1 MKILYYVLALLLSA
15 GVAQA
20 QKPATLDHVALLVQ
34 NLDSSA
40 AFYTRLFELPELPN
54 AFPKARVKWYRIG
67 SQIQLHLIEGLKAPV
82 QLPQLAHL
90 CLSVPTV
97 EGFVLKLKKAGI
109 AYYNGLGVPNTLT
122 VRGDGVKQVFL
133 QDPNGYWLEANDA
146 AHN

>member
-1 MKILYYVLALLLSA
+1 MKTLCYCLGLLLSA

-20 QKPATLDHVALLVQ
+20 QTPTTIDHVALLVQ

-40 AFYTRLFELPELPN
+40 VFYTRLFGLPELPN

-67 SQIQLHLIEGLKAPV
+67 GQVQLHLIEGLQAPV

-90 CLSVPTV
+90 CLNVPTV
-97 EGFVLKLKKAGI
+97 GGFVQKLKQAGI
-109 AYYNGLGVPNTLT
+109 AYYNGVGVPNTIT
-122 VRGDGVKQVFL
+122 VRGDGVRQVFL

-146 AHN
+146 AHH

>member
-1 MKILYYVLALLLSA
+1 MKTLCYCLGLLLSTE
-15 GVAQA
+15 VAQA
-20 QKPATLDHVALLVQ
+20 QKTTTIDHVALLVQ

-40 AFYTRLFELPELPN
+40 VFYTRLFGLSELPN
-54 AFPKARVKWYRIG
+54 AFPKARVKWYRLG
-67 SQIQLHLIEGLKAPV
+67 GQVQLHLIEGLKAPV

-97 EGFVLKLKKAGI
+97 DGFVLKLKKAGI
-109 AYYNGLGVPNTLT
+109 AYCNGVGVPNTVT